1 MNDIMSKKVGIIG
14 GGQLGKMLV
23 SEAAKMGIYTIVLD
37 PDEDG
42 SAVSLANEKIVAS
55 FDDRAALLELAK
67 RTDVLTCEFEHIST
81 ESLKYLEN
89 EGIVVYP
96 PAEKLE
102 IIQDKYNQKMEL
114 KRHGIPVGDFLKV
127 NGIEEIKDA
136 AKIFNYPIM
145 LKTSKG
151 AYDGKGNSIIR
162 CEEDIEKA
170 FMELGGNADS
180 IYVEKFIPFT
190 KEISVLYCGS
200 ISGEVV
206 VYPVA
211 ENIHKGSI
219 LYETS
224 VPAMISDTQR
234 KNALEI
240 GKQVYTV
247 FGSVGMLCVEMFV
260 TKSGNLLVNEVAP
273 RPHNSGHYTIEGCI
287 TSQFENHIRAVV
299 GLPLGKTELIIPTVM
314 RNILGEDG
322 FNGTPFIVGAYE
334 ALSIEGLKLHNYGK
348 KETKPKRKM
357 GHITITA
364 STLDMAREKA
374 DKACKIIKII
384 SK

>member
-1 MNDIMSKKVGIIG
+1 MHDIMSRKVGIIG

-37 PDEDG
+37 PDEDS
-42 SAVSLANEKIVAS
+42 SAVSLANEKIVAC
-55 FDDRAALLELAK
+55 FDDRAALLELAR

-81 ESLKYLEN
+81 EVLRYLEDD
-89 EGIVVYP
+89 GFVVYP

-102 IIQDKYNQKMEL
+102 IIQDKYNQKVEL

-127 NGIEEIKDA
+127 DGIEGIKA
-136 AKIFNYPIM
+136 AADIFNYPIM

-151 AYDGKGNSIIR
+151 AYDGKGNSMIL
-162 CEEDIEKA
+162 CEEDIDKA

-180 IYVEKFIPFT
+180 IYVEKFIPFS

-211 ENIHKGSI
+211 ENIHKDSI
-219 LYETS
+219 LYETA
-224 VPAMISDTQR
+224 VPATISDAQR
-234 KNALEI
+234 KDAIEI
-240 GKQVYTV
+240 AKQVYTV

-273 RPHNSGHYTIEGCI
+273 RPHNSGHYTIEGCT

-299 GLPLGKTELIIPTVM
+299 GLPLGKTDLIIPTVM

-322 FNGTPFIVGAYE
+322 FKGIPVIVGAYE

-357 GHITITA
+357 GHMTITA
-364 STLDMAREKA
+364 STLDIAREKA
-374 DKACKIIKII
+374 DRACKVIKII

>member
-1 MNDIMSKKVGIIG
+1 MSKKVGIIG

-37 PDEDG
+37 PDEDS
-42 SAVSLANEKIVAS
+42 SAVSLANEKIVAC
-55 FDDRAALLELAK
+55 FDDRAALLELAR

-81 ESLKYLEN
+81 EVLKYLED
-89 EGIVVYP
+89 EGFVVYP

-114 KRHGIPVGDFLKV
+114 KKHGIPVGDFMKV
-127 NGIEEIKDA
+127 SGIEDIKAA
-136 AKIFNYPIM
+136 AKIFDYPIM

-151 AYDGKGNSIIR
+151 AYDGKGNSIIL
-162 CEEDIEKA
+162 CEEHIEKA
-170 FMELGGNADS
+170 FMELGGNAAS

-200 ISGEVV
+200 TNGEVV

-211 ENIHKGSI
+211 ENIHKGGI
-219 LYETS
+219 LYETA
-224 VPAMISDTQR
+224 VPATISDTQR
-234 KNALEI
+234 KNAIEI
-240 GKQVYTV
+240 AKRVYSL

-273 RPHNSGHYTIEGCI
+273 RPHNSGHYTIEGCT

-299 GLPLGKTELIIPTVM
+299 GLPLGKTDLIIPTVM

-322 FNGTPFIVGAYE
+322 FKGIPVIVGAYE

-357 GHITITA
+357 GHMTITA
-364 STLDMAREKA
+364 STLDIAREKA
-374 DKACKIIKII
+374 DRACKVIKII